1 MRLLAM
7 KQPKIHASSIAPVRS
22 GYSLLE
28 LTVALTLLG
37 IALSGLFPL
46 TAMLS
51 RHLQP
56 IPTNATAAY
65 NCRTPARDGNTTGAS
80 PTGGPRAYGRHIW
93 YLTPFHNTNTPA
105 NDAWVRK
112 LGCSAQVNKNSADAC
127 PATLS
132 VSPPPSGIG
141 IASPSSS
148 LPIQPAVLYLDD
160 YDPNGTPLNS
170 NSIDGRGTF
179 TTSSPSWTYVPPP
192 QGSPGYQGDYHWHS
206 VPTDQNDPSLS
217 SDVATWQLTVLAD
230 GWYSIQATWPTAT
243 APPLPLAGAT
253 YQVVTAPSRPV
264 TLLPTSQTTLGG
276 IKDTSG
282 TTWWPLTTLVQLKAN
297 DVVTVT
303 LGVPRNVTTPGLY
316 VIADAVRI
324 VQNEVKVSSIE
335 RSLGGTNNNSDSA
348 DVTAHV
354 SVTVNLPQ

>member
-1 MRLLAM
+1 MRPRRI
-7 KQPKIHASSIAPVRS
+7 KPSRTAPARS

-28 LTVALTLLG
+28 LTVAMTLLG

-56 IPTNATAAY
+56 IPINATAAY
-65 NCRTPARDGNTTGAS
+65 DCRTPARDGNTNGLTPDGHK
-80 PTGGPRAYGRHIW
+80 RDYGRHVW
-93 YLTPFHNTNTPA
+93 YLTPS

-112 LGCSAQVNKNSADAC
+112 LGCSAQVNKNSTDSC

-132 VSPPPSGIG
+132 VSPPPAGLG
-141 IASPSSS
+141 PSSS

-160 YDPNGTPLNS
+160 YDPSGMLCNS
-170 NSIDGRGTF
+170 TDGWGTF
-179 TTSSPSWTYVPPP
+179 TTSSSGWTYVSPSS
-192 QGSPGYQGDYHWHS
+192 GSQGYQGDYHWHS
-206 VPTDQNDPSLS
+206 APTDQSDSSLS
-217 SDVATWQLTVLAD
+217 DLATWQLTVLAD

-253 YQVVTAPSRPV
+253 YQVVTNPSRPV

-276 IKDTSG
+276 IKDASG
-282 TTWWPLTTLVQLKAN
+282 TTWWPLTTLVQLKAY
-297 DVVTVT
+297 DAVTVT

-324 VQNEVKVSSIE
+324 VQNEVKITSIE
-335 RSLGGTNNNSDSA
+335 RSLGGTNGNSDGA
-348 DVTAHV
+348 DVTASV